1 MKTVLH
7 VGKDP
12 HAITSLY
19 FNHTGK
25 ILVAAVIDGMIL
37 MLGQCSEFSDVSI
50 FIYSRFGQ
58 VCLFT

>member
-1 MKTVLH
+1 MKIVLPL
-7 VGKDP
+7 GKVS

-19 FNHTGK
+19 FNHNGK
-25 ILVAAVIDGMIL
+25 ILAVAAIDGMIL
-37 MLGQCSEFSDVSI
+37 MPGQCYVFSDVSI